1 MPAYGARPT
10 DRNARGVNYPL
21 LSAVFIVNVPM
32 KIFFNTMNRT
42 PLLTA
47 ASCKWLSCS
56 LALIAAVLSA
66 ERLCASP
73 DPVFIDWPTSI
84 TNAWQSTQVTYTN
97 TTYPNGLAVSNI
109 NGAAAV
115 SIVSGTNGF
124 SVVGN
129 AGQQTVGGT
138 NYILLYFTPGTNSA
152 ITQPYTNTIQV
163 ALTNVTG
170 APPFGGATT
179 NIDIIITPPAPNYP
193 VFTTNFVTAWP
204 VASGSNSV
212 TVGPHFDRTN
222 PANSPVLYPADI
234 TNVTTVYAIFLSN
247 SLGETACTN
256 SVTMPGTNRTFL
268 ATGTGFGLM
277 PGSWS
282 GTSPVYAN
290 ITNLPLKPSNPW
302 QGLSNPVIQSAIYT
316 SNNQAWVG
324 LPITPGTNTVFVT
337 NYVQFLA
344 YNAPNTQSANWA
356 TNNIEIVVAP
366 PLPAPPALQ
375 VRFYNSST
383 NADTN
388 VYILPKSTDAVG
400 AFGNG
405 FWWSNS
411 VSGSN
416 NWTNWIAT
424 SGNATLRL
432 SDIGISGTNA
442 QNKPYYAIYTTNF
455 PNAAWFLSYGGG
467 QLSNSAPDPSPKIG
481 GTWYGSEWA
490 PFEVTLDGNPADKCD
505 MTYINQFSIP
515 VTVRSLTNDYASSTS
530 NIYPSNSAA
539 YYQICG
545 FTNWSSPSAVA
556 VILSNLATQ
565 LSVNFPNAAITNAGG
580 KTVMFSGP
588 SAAGMGSL
596 IAPAIPP
603 FTNGQPN
610 SFPTFATYFDAVRAN
625 TARTNKIKDSIGLAA
640 ATNASLGDNPVFLFY
655 YEFDL
660 VVTTNNSLLLT
671 NGTINVVN
679 QPGSTGTN
687 LAVTNYTG
695 LWMEIGG
702 DAGTYDNWA
711 SSAVYLAPTPANY
724 ITNTGSNAAVQL
736 YSTNATNGLSGTPV
750 FQSSTNEWLT
760 LATNTGT
767 VCGTNRTVIVNP
779 TALDLYKSQFGTA
792 VMGRIL
798 GDMAAG
804 FALGFINSDT
814 NNPATG
820 HAYGDSPSGSWW
832 GGNEYPAGNSNP
844 WAYSDVNTN
853 WSVWG
858 NTIHSA
864 TRVTYGHPIYDRMQ
878 YYGGGNP
885 TSPLQIQPASATNNQ
900 VAGAGGAVLLPVWV
914 VEIEFFNGLASL
926 GNPPVP
932 AFLTYGNWLTNYPSI
947 TGTNTNTAA
956 DPDGDGFVNRD
967 EYAFGGNP
975 TVGTPALLSAASA
988 GGSAQISFIALSNAD
1003 ANYSVLSTTN
1013 LSTGPWTNY
1022 PATVTNATPPFA
1034 IPLPDYYLGRAFS
1047 VPLTSGTNSFFK
1059 VVFTNQ

>member
-1 MPAYGARPT
+1 M
-10 DRNARGVNYPL
+10 RNLPYPFTAKHGL
-21 LSAVFIVNVPM
+21 WACVFAVAV
-32 KIFFNTMNRT
+32 
-42 PLLTA
+42 LLTD
-47 ASCKWLSCS
+47 
-56 LALIAAVLSA
+56 
-66 ERLCASP
+66 RLCASP
-73 DPVFIDWPTSI
+73 DPVFIDWPSSI
-84 TNAWQSTQVTYTN
+84 TNAWQSGQVTYTN
-97 TTYPNGLAVSNI
+97 ETYPYGLAVSNVAG
-109 NGAAAV
+109 GAPV
-115 SIVSGTNGF
+115 TIISGTNGF
-124 SVVGN
+124 SVVPN
-129 AGQQTVGGT
+129 AGQQETNGT

-152 ITQPYTNTIQV
+152 ITEPYTNTIQV

-170 APPFGGATT
+170 PEPWGGATT
-179 NIDIIITPPAPNYP
+179 NIDIIITPPPANYP
-193 VFTTNFVTAWP
+193 MFTTNFVNVWP
-204 VASGSNSV
+204 AASGSNQV
-212 TVGPHFDRTN
+212 TVGPHFVATN
-222 PANSPVLYPADI
+222 APMSPVLYPVPDI
-234 TNVTTVYAIFLSN
+234 TNLTTVYAIFLSN
-247 SLGETACTN
+247 SLGETLCTN
-256 SVTMPGTNRTFL
+256 SVTMPSTNKTYL

-282 GTSPVYAN
+282 GTSPNY
-290 ITNLPLKPSNPW
+290 TNLNGLTLHPSNPW
-302 QGLSNPVIQSAIYT
+302 QGASNPIIQAAIYL

-324 LPITPGTNTVFVT
+324 LPITPGTNTGFVT
-337 NYVQFLA
+337 NYVQLLA
-344 YNAPNTQSANWA
+344 YNGNNTATANWT
-356 TNNIEIVVAP
+356 TNNVAIVVAP

-383 NADTN
+383 NADTD

-424 SGNATLRL
+424 TTNATLKL

-467 QLSNSAPDPSPKIG
+467 HLSTSAPDPSPKAG

-539 YYQICG
+539 YYQVCG
-545 FTNWSSPSAVA
+545 FTNWSSPTAVA

-603 FTNGQPN
+603 YTNGQSN
-610 SFPTFATYFDAVRAN
+610 SFPTFDAYFAAVREN
-625 TARTNKIKDSIGLAA
+625 TARTNKIKDSIGLSA
-640 ATNASLGDNPVFLFY
+640 ATNAALGTNPVFLFY
-655 YEFDL
+655 YDFDL

-671 NGTINVVN
+671 NGTINVAN

-724 ITNTGSNAAVQL
+724 VTNTGTNAAVQL
-736 YSTNATNGLSGTPV
+736 YSTNASNGLSGTPV

-779 TALDLYKSQFGTA
+779 TTIELYQAQFGTA

-820 HAYGDSPSGSWW
+820 QAYGDSPSGSWW

-864 TRVTYGHPIYDRMQ
+864 TRVTYGHPIYDRLQ

-885 TSPLQIQPASATNNQ
+885 TNPLQIQPASATNNQ

-914 VEIEFFNGLASL
+914 VEVEFFNGLASL
-926 GNPPVP
+926 GNPPTP
-932 AFLTYGNWLTNYPSI
+932 GFLTYSNWLANYPSL
-947 TGTNTNTAA
+947 GTNTNTAA
-956 DPDGDGFVNRD
+956 DPDGDGFINGN

-975 TVGTPALLSAASA
+975 TVGTPALVSAASA
-988 GGSAQISFIALSNAD
+988 DGSTQISFIALSNAA
-1003 ANYSVLSTTN
+1003 ANYAVLSTTN

-1047 VPLTSGTNSFFK
+1047 VPITPGTNAFFK